1 MIKKTKFCDILNLF
15 RSCLSAPSLQLFQK
29 GAFSMSVNY
38 HAFQSRNVLF
48 PEAGAVCE
56 QWRAAFS
63 GYDPSR
69 IAAILRLTYDAS
81 FLYLSYFGADYRLRL
96 DTGVLE
102 KRTEET
108 PSEKEKSAA
117 GHAAVGTLFPKSGRQ
132 EGPEAPSWTE
142 NLYFN
147 ETMAIYHLLK
157 YTKDQPRTS
166 GIWVPNTELDGASI
180 RSRQS
185 DPLLTPFSLRFTGKT
200 PLLRR
205 QCEALGGHA
214 LPVKGDAAYLF
225 YAFPQIP
232 LRLIFWDADED
243 FPAQTQ
249 VLVDSRITDYLHY
262 ESVGCVISDLL
273 EKLEAGTSD

>member
-1 MIKKTKFCDILNLF
+1 
-15 RSCLSAPSLQLFQK
+15 
-29 GAFSMSVNY
+29 MSVNY

-48 PEAGAVCE
+48 PRPAQSVSSGAPPF
-56 QWRAAFS
+56 RATILPGSPPFS
-63 GYDPSR
+63 GSHTTPLSCIFPTSAQTTGSGWIPAYWRNGQKKHRLKKKKAPPAMRPSAHSSR
-69 IAAILRLTYDAS
+69 SPDARRGPNPL
-81 FLYLSYFGADYRLRL
+81 LYVYL
-96 DTGVLE
+96 
-102 KRTEET
+102 
-108 PSEKEKSAA
+108 
-117 GHAAVGTLFPKSGRQ
+117 
-132 EGPEAPSWTE
+132 
-142 NLYFN
+142 LYFN